1 MVKTR
6 LVRIPSP
13 VSPHLPIL
21 WPSHQVLEG
30 RVFQLGNFTGLI
42 LNRPGLSK
50 RSGSMEPLF
59 LVLQGLRN
67 SPGSPGKNGDKISWG
82 RGVLRVEIGA
92 LVGRAG
98 GQRPWKTYAIAQKGS
113 NSNQALFLPG
123 GRIHTHWFFTP
134 VCPAYSKWILTFI
147 AIGLLKET
155 RARAWEGLPSSP
167 HVKASP
173 RNPGSHRTKLKKQTL
188 S

>member
-13 VSPHLPIL
+13 VSPHRPIL

-50 RSGSMEPLF
+50 GSGSTEPLF

-67 SPGSPGKNGDKISWG
+67 SPGSPGKNGDNISWG
-82 RGVLRVEIGA
+82 GGVRRVAIGA

-155 RARAWEGLPSSP
+155 RAEGKGLGGPPVFSAGQSQP
-167 HVKASP
+167 
-173 RNPGSHRTKLKKQTL
+173 KKSRQP
-188 S
+188 